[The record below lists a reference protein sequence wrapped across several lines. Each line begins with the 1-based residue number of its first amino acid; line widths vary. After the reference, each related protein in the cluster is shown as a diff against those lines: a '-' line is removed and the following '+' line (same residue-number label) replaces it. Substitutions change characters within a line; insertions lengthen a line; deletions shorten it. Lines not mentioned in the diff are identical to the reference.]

1 MKKSEIVERIVGL
14 LNDYKYEESYKDTAY
29 FITNDNKIG
38 ESYYDTDCKC
48 HLASSKDPI
57 DIFVAAE
64 EELMNFFGDKKC
76 VEIVKDN
83 RAVNKIDTIWETYE
97 GDPDNE
103 EEMLRWFNS

>member
-1 MKKSEIVERIVGL
+1 MTKAEVVERIVLL

-29 FITNDNKIG
+29 FVSNNNKIG

-48 HLASSKDPI
+48 HLACDKDPI
-57 DIFVAAE
+57 DIFVAEE
-64 EELMNFFGDKKC
+64 EELIQFFGDEKC

-83 RAVNKIDTIWETYE
+83 RSISKIDTIWETYE

>member
-1 MKKSEIVERIVGL
+1 MTKAEIAERIVWL

-29 FITNDNKIG
+29 FVSDNKIG

-48 HLASSKDPI
+48 HLACNKQPV
-57 DIFVAAE
+57 DIFTATE
-64 EELMNFFGDKKC
+64 EELINFFGDKKC
-76 VEIVKDN
+76 VEIVKEN
-83 RAVNKIDTIWETYE
+83 RNINKIDTIWETYE

>member
-1 MKKSEIVERIVGL
+1 MTAEEKVEIIVGL

-29 FITNDNKIG
+29 FVSSNKIG

-48 HLASSKDPI
+48 HLACDKDPI
-57 DIFVAAE
+57 DIFATE
-64 EELMNFFGDKKC
+64 EELIQFFGDEKC
-76 VEIVKDN
+76 VEIVKNN
-83 RAVNKIDTIWETYE
+83 RSINKIDTIWETYD

>member
-1 MKKSEIVERIVGL
+1 MTAEERVERIVGL

-48 HLASSKDPI
+48 HLACDKDPI